1 MSTFTDTRRQMD
13 ALEADIVSIRRQIED
28 GNPVDLTGLP
38 DRVETMC
45 ANIDDLPAQDAKSL
59 ATDMGR
65 LVGLLDAVTKEVTD
79 QYTRLK
85 SAYEQL
91 QQQSTNDPKK

>member
-45 ANIDDLPAQDAKSL
+45 ANINDLPAQDAKSL

-65 LVGLLDAVTKEVTD
+65 LVGLLDAVTKEVTA